1 MIIAFKKKIFQTKCQ
16 FLRNTFQRKRRNLD
30 HERSRRCLKQKCRE
44 QARHDQ
50 LNAPFVQLKEFLV
63 NSKQR
68 ECLLVTPLNDIFYLL
83 TNIHGTACDN
93 VYHIRRNATKR
104 IISIWL
110 LFGLLGLQKLD
121 ILNIKVRFDVGDINF
136 GFDIWMNYCG
146 IKEEMLTFI
155 CVCSKRI

>member
-1 MIIAFKKKIFQTKCQ
+1 MKGQEDVWIKNVENRHGTTSSMRRLCNWKNFWWIANSVNVYLLLPWMIFFI
-16 FLRNTFQRKRRNLD
+16 LLD
-30 HERSRRCLKQKCRE
+30 
-44 QARHDQ
+44 
-50 LNAPFVQLKEFLV
+50 
-63 NSKQR
+63 
-68 ECLLVTPLNDIFYLL
+68 L

-146 IKEEMLTFI
+146 IKEQMLTFI